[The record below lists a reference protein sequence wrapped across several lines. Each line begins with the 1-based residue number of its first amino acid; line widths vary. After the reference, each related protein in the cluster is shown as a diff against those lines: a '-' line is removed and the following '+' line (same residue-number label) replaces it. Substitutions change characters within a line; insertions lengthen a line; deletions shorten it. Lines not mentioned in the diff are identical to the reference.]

1 MRGMT
6 IGQLAAA
13 AGVGVETIRYYQ
25 RRGLI
30 EVPGRPIGAARR
42 YPEAMVAQLAF
53 IRRAQDMGFTL
64 DEISVLQ
71 KLRESDCGVAQG
83 YARAKYDELAQR
95 IDALVRM
102 RERLHQ
108 VLERCAGTPGGAPCP
123 LISVLNGAGG

>member
-6 IGQLAAA
+6 IGQLAKA

-25 RRGLI
+25 RRGLVD
-30 EVPGRPIGAARR
+30 VPGRPIGSSRR

-53 IRRAQDMGFTL
+53 IRRAQEMGFTL
-64 DEISVLQ
+64 DEIAMLL

-83 YARAKYDELAQR
+83 YARAKHDELGQR

-102 RERLHQ
+102 RERLQQ
-108 VLERCAGTPGGAPCP
+108 VLEQCGGTPGGEACP
-123 LISVLNGAGG
+123 LISALNGAAG

>member
-42 YPEAMVAQLAF
+42 YPEEMVSQLAF
-53 IRRAQDMGFTL
+53 IRRGQELGFTL
-64 DEISVLQ
+64 EEISALMQ
-71 KLRESDCGVAQG
+71 LRGSDCDAAEG
-83 YARAKYDELAQR
+83 YARAKYDELGQR

-102 RERLHQ
+102 RERLEKI
-108 VLERCAGTPGGAPCP
+108 LEGYGGRPGGERCP
-123 LISVLNGAGG
+123 LLSVLNGAG

>member
-6 IGQLAAA
+6 IGQLAKA

-30 EVPGRPIGAARR
+30 DVPGRPIGAARR
-42 YPEAMVAQLAF
+42 YPENMVAQLAF
-53 IRRAQDMGFTL
+53 IRRGQEMGFTL
-64 DEISVLQ
+64 DEISVLI

-83 YARAKYDELAQR
+83 YARAKHEELGQR

-102 RERLHQ
+102 RERLQ
-108 VLERCAGTPGGAPCP
+108 EILDRCGGTPGGAPCP
-123 LISVLNGAGG
+123 LLSVLNGAGD